1 MTQGITIRIK
11 TKTSSIGMQELGGT
25 DHEPNDDKSGYK
37 KIKLLLSCI
46 IIFVL
51 IFLVVSI
58 LSNGNEEIEVTT
70 LKLDLPTTVEKY
82 SPSDTYSDIIS
93 IINPKKDL
101 INVDAH
107 LAIDILAKANLNVD
121 LEPRLVKNGK
131 NKILVVEE
139 KKIPIAER
147 TTTKNKNK
155 NKNKNDIE
163 SMNNA
168 HRLHFSE
175 GINNREP
182 VDIIE
187 ESTSSR
193 RITFFSQLNG
203 IKGSEIEH
211 VWLFNER
218 EAYRKKFSV
227 GSQSWRVWTTKKI
240 WDLKIGDSI
249 TVVILNKGKKI
260 GEKTINYVD

>member
-1 MTQGITIRIK
+1 MTQCITIRIK

-25 DHEPNDDKSGYK
+25 DHESNDGKSGYK
-37 KIKLLLSCI
+37 KIKLLLSYI

-58 LSNGNEEIEVTT
+58 LSNGNEEIEVTI
-70 LKLDLPTTVEKY
+70 LELDLPTTVEKY
-82 SPSDTYSDIIS
+82 SSAGTYSDIIS
-93 IINPKKDL
+93 IINSKKDL

-147 TTTKNKNK
+147 NTTK

-163 SMNNA
+163 SMNNS

-182 VDIIE
+182 VDIIK

-218 EAYRKKFSV
+218 EAYRKKFRV